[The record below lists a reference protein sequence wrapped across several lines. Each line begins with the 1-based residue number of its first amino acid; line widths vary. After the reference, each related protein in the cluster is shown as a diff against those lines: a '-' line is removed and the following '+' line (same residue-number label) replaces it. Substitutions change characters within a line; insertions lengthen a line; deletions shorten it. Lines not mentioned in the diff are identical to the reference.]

1 MQAVLIKDLFQF
13 FACLAVQF
21 GIRIFYGI
29 KQERKRYDVKSR
41 VKCRVN
47 QVAVHRNLYRISV
60 HQCLDSLGLVSVGQ
74 LVCSVY
80 IDFDLAAGC
89 FFHELAELT
98 SAFCPGTGLGGGAG
112 KVPGLLFPSK
122 VTVISDIIVIL
133 IAGGISCCAAIRTI
147 ATGSIGIRCCS
158 YRSGI
163 SSVFCQ
169 CFWKER
175 GNLRNIRNQKQ
186 NCYRCCDHWHNGFG
200 NLLNGNF
207 HSFFQFYGNGNKQ
220 VDTNR
225 RSYLSDGQ
233 VDGCH
238 DTECYQVIAKG
249 FADRKHNRDENV
261 HRRVCI
267 DKASC
272 NQENDIDNQKEY
284 KLVMSN
290 ASKKIRRCLRNTKL
304 CADKGEQR
312 STCDDQHNSTG
323 CFGRIYHQIPQVF
336 QFDLFINKDSDKQT
350 VYNGNGSCLG
360 RGENTSIDTAKDD
373 DRH

>member
-1 MQAVLIKDLFQF
+1 M
-13 FACLAVQF
+13 
-21 GIRIFYGI
+21 
-29 KQERKRYDVKSR
+29 
-41 VKCRVN
+41 
-47 QVAVHRNLYRISV
+47 HRNLYRVSV
-60 HQCLDSLGLVSVGQ
+60 HQCLDSLRLVSVGQ
-74 LVCSVY
+74 LVCGVY

-89 FFHELAELT
+89 FFHELAELA
-98 SAFCPGTGLGGGAG
+98 SAFCPGTVLGGGAG

-169 CFWKER
+169 RFWKER

-207 HSFFQFYGNGNKQ
+207 HSFFQFYGNGDKQ
-220 VDTNR
+220 VDTDR

-233 VDGCH
+233 VDRCH

-249 FADRKHNRDENV
+249 FADRKHNRDENI
-261 HRRVCI
+261 HGRVCI

-290 ASKKIRRCLRNTKL
+290 ASKKIRCCLRNTKL